1 MGRGGRGTGLTNDE
15 LRERIEAIAD
25 KASNYSEYAAP
36 DNRFT
41 PHLALD
47 ALKNGIR
54 EVRDDLVTLIV
65 DAGGERPWWADVQA

>member
-1 MGRGGRGTGLTNDE
+1 MTPEE
-15 LRERIEAIAD
+15 LLERIEAIAD

-36 DNRFT
+36 DSPFP

-54 EVRDDLVTLIV
+54 EVRDELVTLIV
-65 DAGGERPWWADVQA
+65 DAGGERPWWAEVQP